1 MHPSF
6 KQRLS
11 SKWSKAALAALIG
24 AASGWMLYGTAVRL
38 YFEYV
43 FYPQAKAQDG
53 YSHPELRYAVFD
65 VVTVLWC
72 LDGLVASVLL
82 LRSLALREEI
92 GGWPRRTILLFV
104 VGFGLLLLGVLFGT
118 WLRGHGV

>member
-1 MHPSF
+1 
-6 KQRLS
+6 
-11 SKWSKAALAALIG
+11 
-24 AASGWMLYGTAVRL
+24 MLYGTAVRL

-53 YSHPELRYAVFD
+53 YSYPELRYAVFD
-65 VVTVLWC
+65 AVTVAWC

-82 LRSLALREEI
+82 LRSLALQEGI
-92 GGWPRRTILLFV
+92 GGWACRTILLFV
-104 VGFGLLLLGVLFGT
+104 VGFGLLVLGVLFGT